1 VEPNEAD
8 DERYPAA
15 PMPAHERPWRH
26 PSEVGHA
33 AWVRSEPPL
42 AIGRGLT
49 IATGTIGCLL
59 ALALLWAVL
68 PTRAGGSTIAAGSTE
83 ALPPIDLTVPPRTIV
98 PTTDA
103 PVVDHLERDALL
115 QIVEGTS
122 ADPNPI
128 AVVIGDGS
136 LAITTARAVVEGAGR
151 DEGVSIAVPSG
162 LSTRARVLLID
173 SAHGI
178 AVLESDLGGA
188 ALPVAHMV
196 RRGDVL
202 TAVGDRQV
210 STVVGANGSIPVG
223 YPVSTMREG
232 TPLVNQHGELVALVT
247 RRGGVVRVV
256 ELVGLTIFDELVATR
271 DTVAADFT
279 LPAP

>member
-1 VEPNEAD
+1 V
-8 DERYPAA
+8 
-15 PMPAHERPWRH
+15 H
-26 PSEVGHA
+26 
-33 AWVRSEPPL
+33 SEPPL
-42 AIGRGLT
+42 TIGRGLT
-49 IATGTIGCLL
+49 VATGTIGCLL

-68 PTRAGGSTIAAGSTE
+68 PTRAGGSGVAAGTTE
-83 ALPPIDLTVPPRTIV
+83 ALPPIEVTVTPRTIA
-98 PTTDA
+98 PTTTALSVGD
-103 PVVDHLERDALL
+103 VGRDALL

-136 LAITTARAVVEGAGR
+136 LAITTARAVVEGASR
-151 DEGVSIAVPSG
+151 DQGVSIAVPSG
-162 LSTRARVLLID
+162 LNTRARVLLVD

-188 ALPVAHMV
+188 ALPVARVLH
-196 RRGDVL
+196 RGDVL
-202 TAVGDRQV
+202 TVIGDRNAT
-210 STVVGANGSIPVG
+210 TVVGVNGVISVG
-223 YPVSTMREG
+223 YPVSAMREG
-232 TPLVNQHGELVALVT
+232 TPLVNQRGELVALVT

-271 DTVAADFT
+271 DTVAADAT